1 MTQSPE
7 VHRWMEVTSKN
18 HKPWLYVAT
27 LLSMLYALS
36 VLGIRLFVKY
46 GAYALDDVVVLGGYV
61 FGVTQWALTLSA
73 LQRGLGMAPGLISS
87 ADEASAAELIF
98 SGRVTLHLLLGMV
111 KISCLCLLR
120 NIFTT
125 EHHKAWSVCNLLIAI
140 CAVCAVA
147 ASLVAT
153 VGCHPSTTLIA
164 AHGVTCKAM
173 RSRALALC
181 VMEAATQLFC
191 GVIPAYLFLD
201 IQMTKQRRFVVSSAF
216 IFPIFNGVLFI
227 WHVYSYSRWIN
238 SGLEH
243 SNIGLVDPLVIQQ
256 VLVCYALVSATIP
269 CLKGFTSRFGTGGI
283 RDTIRHDHTLSTTF
297 PSTGGLMSYSS
308 NYRPRQSIV
317 CGAADPGSATT
328 ASQFQRDM
336 SFEAHDIGHKISH
349 SKIQDFTEVPDST
362 YLLPPRADNI
372 HHPSPS
378 SSISSCTA
386 IALTIVSPLS
396 ESQRSTNALDSLPV
410 ASSSKQSKGK
420 APGPPDWT
428 KLNDYSS
435 QDRSS
440 TGPLNESPQIG
451 PTDRKPSLLPFSINT
466 TPPLDRITPAPPRHP
481 STLPPL
487 NTNTNPPPFSFLS
500 RPSSASSP
508 RRPSDSLP
516 TPPPRRPSGKH
527 HELLEAQHKLSLRPD
542 VDPIFGLGSTATAEA
557 TPVEARKESFPWALE
572 DGSPSISPER
582 SRRGSTIDPLAI
594 GNSREGD
601 AGKEKGREGW
611 RKDSRTDPSPLC
623 PSDALKD
630 GAGWAVPTRPLGLVR
645 RSQDLLK
652 DVLPLASGSDTDAGS
667 SWRGSCCP
675 TQFAHLPSYLSRGPQ
690 VEAQPDTGTGMG
702 EEPDALTPLTAP
714 DERARGRQLSGGSV
728 TGGRK
733 KRNRANSIVVT
744 REVKL
749 ETSEMGQ
756 SVIGGSGKGSRVGSM
771 DKRWEG

>member
-7 VHRWMEVTSKN
+7 VHRWMEVTSTN

-27 LLSMLYALS
+27 LLSMLYAIS

-46 GAYALDDVVVLGGYV
+46 GAYALDDAVVLGGYA
-61 FGVTQWALTLSA
+61 FGIVQWTLTLSA

-87 ADEASAAELIF
+87 ADEASAGELIF

-125 EHHKAWSVCNLLIAI
+125 EHHKAWSVCNLLIGI

-164 AHGVTCKAM
+164 AHGVTCKGM

-201 IQMTKQRRFVVSSAF
+201 IQMTRQRRFVVSSAF

-269 CLKGFTSRFGTGGI
+269 CLKGFASRFGTGGI
-283 RDTIRHDHTLSTTF
+283 RDTIRHDHTPSTTF
-297 PSTGGLMSYSS
+297 PSTGGVMSYSS
-308 NYRPRQSIV
+308 NYRPRQLVVRDRS
-317 CGAADPGSATT
+317 DPGSATT
-328 ASQFQRDM
+328 ASQFQRDT
-336 SFEAHDIGHKISH
+336 SFEAHDLGHKISH
-349 SKIQDFTEVPDST
+349 SKIRDFTEIPDSA

-396 ESQRSTNALDSLPV
+396 ESQRSTSALDNLPI

-428 KLNDYSS
+428 KLNDYSN
-435 QDRSS
+435 QHQSS
-440 TGPLNESPQIG
+440 TAPPHESPQIG
-451 PTDRKPSLLPFSINT
+451 PTDRKPSSTPFSVNT
-466 TPPLDRITPAPPRHP
+466 TPPLDRIAP
-481 STLPPL
+481 S
-487 NTNTNPPPFSFLS
+487 NNPPPFSSLSLS
-500 RPSSASSP
+500 RPSSSS
-508 RRPSDSLP
+508 S
-516 TPPPRRPSGKH
+516 RRPSGKH

-542 VDPIFGLGSTATAEA
+542 VDPVFGLGSTATAEA
-557 TPVEARKESFPWALE
+557 TPVEARKESWPWAFGEGEGEGEGEGAQSQDKAAGLTA
-572 DGSPSISPER
+572 GSSLDPITVRER
-582 SRRGSTIDPLAI
+582 D
-594 GNSREGD
+594 
-601 AGKEKGREGW
+601 GRERDVGEEEKERGPW
-611 RKDSRTDPSPLC
+611 RKDSRGDSSSLC
-623 PSDALKD
+623 ASTAALVD
-630 GAGWAVPTRPLGLVR
+630 GATRAGVPLRPLALVR
-645 RSQDLLK
+645 RSQDWLK
-652 DVLPLASGSDTDAGS
+652 DGVPRDASSEGNAGS
-667 SWRGSCCP
+667 SSSRRGSCYP
-675 TQFAHLPSYLSRGPQ
+675 IVSALLPAPSAVLDAR
-690 VEAQPDTGTGMG
+690 VEGGVGGG
-702 EEPDALTPLTAP
+702 EEPDALAPLAGS
-714 DERARGRQLSGGSV
+714 DGRVRGRQLSGGSV
-728 TGGRK
+728 TGGRR

-756 SVIGGSGKGSRVGSM
+756 SVVGGSGKGSRVGSV
-771 DKRWEG
+771 DKRWKARRSFGQ